1 MSEREFGS
9 AQECFYALTEY
20 TRKDGA
26 LYYALNYAKEDS
38 RRFWLSLGFVDKG
51 MDEYGTPL
59 MIKKDS

>member
-1 MSEREFGS
+1 MKGIFSKFRVSRRTERP
-9 AQECFYALTEY
+9 Y
-20 TRKDGA
+20 GA
-26 LYYALNYAKEDS
+26 LYYVLNYAKEDS